1 MRKKIIIGILVIVG
15 GFLSGIMIT
24 YIFSNKNAVN
34 SIPRQSIKPPLEAS
48 ISADPLNIKAAGNLD
63 AEKEMDKI
71 SKSII
76 KLSYTNNTSQ
86 KQTKINVRFKAEGLN
101 SFGFGNLPDST
112 AKSNS
117 KSLPVNYP
125 GASFDIPDVDA
136 GTTKETEVLFF
147 ARKKGSLKITA
158 TIKSAE
164 GTTNISNPITI
175 NIE

>member
-1 MRKKIIIGILVIVG
+1 MIIG
-15 GFLSGIMIT
+15 GFLSGIMLT
-24 YIFSNKNAVN
+24 YVLSNKNAVN
-34 SIPRQSIKPPLEAS
+34 STPQQSIKPPLEAS
-48 ISADPLNIKAAGNLD
+48 ISADPLNIKSAGDLD

-76 KLSYTNNTSQ
+76 KLRYTNNTSQ
-86 KQTKINVRFKAEGLN
+86 RQTKINVRFKAEGLN

-112 AKSNS
+112 ARSNS

-125 GASFDIPDVDA
+125 GAAFDIPDVDA
-136 GTTKETEVLFF
+136 GATKDTEVLFF

-158 TIKSAE
+158 TVKSAE
-164 GTTNISNPITI
+164 GITNISNPITI